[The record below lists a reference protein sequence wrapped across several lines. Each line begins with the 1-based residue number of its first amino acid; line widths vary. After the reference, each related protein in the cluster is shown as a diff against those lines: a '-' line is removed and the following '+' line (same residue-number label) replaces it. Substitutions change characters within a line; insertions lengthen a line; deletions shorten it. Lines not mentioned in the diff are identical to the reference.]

1 MTTSFPIDHC
11 SDLLEVKITPKDID
25 RIALGHKAILR
36 MSAFNLRTTPELNGR
51 VSRIAADLSTDER
64 TGLSHYLVR
73 LSVSAEEMEKLAS
86 LTLMPGMPAEALI
99 HTGERTPLSY
109 LIKPLSDQLHRAF
122 REE

>member
-11 SDLLEVKITPKDID
+11 SDLLEVKIAPKDID
-25 RIALGHKAILR
+25 QIALGHKAILR

-73 LSVSAEEMEKLAS
+73 LSVSAEEMEKLES
-86 LTLMPGMPAEALI
+86 LTLMPDRKSTRLNSRHQCATRMPSSA
-99 HTGERTPLSY
+99 
-109 LIKPLSDQLHRAF
+109 
-122 REE
+122 